1 MKQNTFKPRGG
12 AIIILCIAVAALW
25 LTAVYG
31 IYEDSQREK
40 YSAAIK
46 PGEVVYGT
54 HSSAVVP
61 MIVTTTRPSSTVP
74 MVSASAVRSYA
85 HHGHATMPTTAASG
99 NGIHTTSSAKV
110 KTVGS
115 GGGGAGAG
123 MTTSGSS
130 ASSQRGIVYGNPTI
144 SMPMIAMNS
153 ARSSAFSAQA
163 AENATSPYSG
173 VGPRRVHDNGNG
185 GVDGDYNGEA
195 WQDGDTWYIWDM
207 SEGEWRDPEDYDSRT
222 DSYGNTYEYRDGEW
236 VWVSGPGDPGVPVGA
251 TPWLLMMAL
260 GAIYAVRKWVR
271 GKEKRAS
278 RIVAMSFCEPRS
290 CRPTLSS

>member
-31 IYEDSQREK
+31 TYEDSQREK
-40 YSAAIK
+40 YSATIK

-61 MIVTTTRPSSTVP
+61 MTVTTTRPGSTVP

-85 HHGHATMPTTAASG
+85 HHGHATMPAASQSSG
-99 NGIHTTSSAKV
+99 YTMHTTSSA
-110 KTVGS
+110 TVHTIGS
-115 GGGGAGAG
+115 GGASGGVSSSL
-123 MTTSGSS
+123 SGDRG
-130 ASSQRGIVYGNPTI
+130 ASSRGIVYGSPSI
-144 SMPMIAMNS
+144 SMPMLAVNS

-251 TPWLLMMAL
+251 TPWLLMMTL
-260 GAIYAVRKWVR
+260 GAIYALRKRIR
-271 GKEKRAS
+271 GL
-278 RIVAMSFCEPRS
+278 VG
-290 CRPTLSS
+290 